1 MLSFPCAS
9 KGLLLAVY
17 GMIFFEWMNYT
28 EDLTF
33 DQCQGNNGKIYES
46 IALGKEFEKKQQLFI
61 TRKHPI

>member
-1 MLSFPCAS
+1 MLSFPCIS
-9 KGLLLAVY
+9 KGLRLAVY

-46 IALGKEFEKKQQLFI
+46 IALGKEFEKKQ
-61 TRKHPI
+61 